1 MRATYGSSQTMGK
14 ETPGKS
20 NSTDSSSY
28 TVLISIPD
36 GYVTT
41 LVWWTLLL
49 VISPPRRRP
58 IILTLLSLDLALL
71 PHQPQLAVL
80 RPLVVD

>member
-1 MRATYGSSQTMGK
+1 MRGTYGSSRTMGK

-20 NSTDSSSY
+20 NSMDSSSY

-58 IILTLLSLDLALL
+58 LVLTLLSLDLALL
-71 PHQPQLAVL
+71 PHQPQVAILH
-80 RPLVVD
+80 PMVVD